1 MISSIILSPI
11 FAHCSFDKT
20 PTVPIVIFE
29 LFVVAVF
36 ASALF
41 FLSKIKDKIWLRF
54 AIMAVGVLIFELFT
68 APMWNNHKLGQWA
81 YLYHDVS
88 WILTIGWTSLIMIVV
103 VFVDKLLP
111 NIKEWRRFFLYL
123 VILTVAIVPLE
134 MLVVNLGIRG
144 YSPEVKQAISGVYI
158 LGVPVELLYYSPVF
172 TGLIISFY
180 KYWSFVIDDVPLIP
194 LKRIKWLRD
203 LIITFLGIFLLEVMV
218 EPMVQNQKL
227 PQWSYIFHDIS
238 FLITGMWIL
247 IIAVTAILV
256 GKFFSHFPMI
266 YRFILALSMTTMLA
280 VPLEAWLINNG
291 FRVYS
296 ASAQKFY
303 IGVLMPGLNVPV
315 EIAFAI
321 PCYMALI
328 IAFIRY
334 WESLLDN
341 SL

>member
-1 MISSIILSPI
+1 MISSLVFSPI
-11 FAHCSFDKT
+11 FANCSFDKT

-36 ASALF
+36 AGSLL
-41 FLSKIKDKIWLRF
+41 FLSKIKDRIWLRF

-68 APMWNNHKLGQWA
+68 APMWNNHKMGQWA

-88 WILTIGWTSLIMIVV
+88 WVLTIGWTSLIMIVV
-103 VFVDKLLP
+103 LLVDRLLP
-111 NIKEWRRFFLYL
+111 TVKEWKRFFLYL
-123 VILTVAIVPLE
+123 VILTFTIIWLE
-134 MLVVNLGIRG
+134 MLVVNIGIRS
-144 YSPEVKQAISGVYI
+144 YSPEVQKAISGVFI
-158 LGVPVELLYYSPVF
+158 WGVPIELLYYTPVF

-180 KYWSFVIDDVPLIP
+180 KYWTFVIEDVPLVP

-203 LIITFLGIFLLEVMV
+203 FIITFLGVFLLEVMV

-238 FLITGMWIL
+238 FLITGMWIA

-256 GKFFSHFPMI
+256 GKFFSYFPMG
-266 YRFILALSMTTMLA
+266 YRFLVALSITTILA
-280 VPLEAWLINNG
+280 VPLESWLIVNG

-303 IGVLMPGLNVPV
+303 LGVLIPGLNVPV

-334 WESLLDN
+334 WENLLDN